1 MRSIAVTL
9 ACFTLAAVPSTMLAQ
24 QRKCGDAQNPE
35 TLPAPS
41 ALIDSARAMAELEP
55 LGVPREGIVF
65 SLLFNET
72 DSFPTVRLLEV
83 ADAEALA
90 VFAGTVRP
98 QKPAGAGAW
107 AVRVRVRGGTTPGLT
122 LERSVY
128 CAPVPTPQLVAR
140 PPMRVEVRVADV
152 MPSMN
157 RPTRITVEVMV
168 AATGEVLSVR
178 LLESTGLRD
187 VDDEI
192 TRSWQARSFLPA
204 LIDGRPISALYR
216 TDGRAPKL

>member
-1 MRSIAVTL
+1 MRSLAVTL
-9 ACFTLAAVPSTMLAQ
+9 ACFTLAAVPSTVRAQ
-24 QRKCGDAQNPE
+24 QRQCGDAQNPKN
-35 TLPAPS
+35 LPAPS

-55 LGVPREGIVF
+55 LGVPREGVVF

-83 ADAEALA
+83 ADAEALQL
-90 VFAGTVRP
+90 FANTVRS
-98 QKPAGAGAW
+98 QKPAGVW
-107 AVRVRVRGGTTPGLT
+107 AVRVRVRGGPTPGLT

-128 CAPVPTPQLVAR
+128 CAPAPKPLSVAR
-140 PPMRVEVRVADV
+140 APVRVEVRAGEV
-152 MPSMN
+152 MPSMI
-157 RPTRITVEVMV
+157 RPTQVTVEVLV
-168 AATGEVLSVR
+168 AATGEAKNVR
-178 LLESTGLRD
+178 LIQSAGLRD

-192 TRSWQARSFLPA
+192 TRSWQARTFLPA